1 VSKFLMKSSVALLL
15 VLVLGPAGSHK
26 SSTNDAQQVRNVK
39 IAQWGQSPIS
49 AKIRNRSAA
58 SSSGLALRVMRQFD
72 SIVRLRRTEGAS
84 A

>member
-1 VSKFLMKSSVALLL
+1 MSKFLMKSSVALLL

-49 AKIRNRSAA
+49 AKIRNRLVAFSY
-58 SSSGLALRVMRQFD
+58 GLVRTVMRQSG
-72 SIVRLRRTEGAS
+72 SIVR
-84 A
+84 